1 MHHLLIQKNTIK
13 KLTNKQIIFFAEK
26 LAHHSDFASKY
37 SKVGES
43 YEEFAIRL
51 EKELNT
57 PQKVEFYSSY
67 LEKVGFK
74 P

>member
-1 MHHLLIQKNTIK
+1 MDYHQGGYLNDHNINQSP
-13 KLTNKQIIFFAEK
+13 
-26 LAHHSDFASKY
+26 HHSDFASKY